1 MVDISHHAER
11 LTDPR
16 EDTYKEPTYD
26 VAQLGHV
33 EILSPDLQATA
44 DFLTRVYGLYTV
56 QETADSVY
64 LRAWN
69 DDVLTS
75 LKVTSAAQ
83 PGPGHVAWRCTSP
96 QALGRRVAALEA
108 KGIQGQWIDGDVG
121 HGRAYQYRGPGGHLQ
136 EIYFETEKFVAPEG
150 RKPYLPNQPQKY
162 DPHGVAAAHLDHIN
176 LLVPDVAQASAFAQE
191 SLGFKLRERLVPAG
205 SDQEVGAWLS
215 VMTKAHDLALTQ
227 EPYPTEGRLHHLA
240 YAVES
245 REDVLRAAD
254 IFMENG
260 VPIDFGPA
268 KHSRTQGFFLYVIE
282 PGGNRI
288 EVFSGGIHIFSPD
301 WEPVTWDTET
311 GGRST
316 AWGLATPPSFKE
328 YATPPYVPA
337 AAPVG

>member
-11 LTDPR
+11 LTMPG
-16 EDTYKEPTYD
+16 EDTYEEPIYD

-33 EILSPDLQATA
+33 EILSPALQETA
-44 DFLTRVYGLYTV
+44 DFFTRVYGLYTV
-56 QETADSVY
+56 EETADSVY
-64 LRAWN
+64 LRARN

-75 LKVTSAAQ
+75 MKVTAAAQ
-83 PGPGHVAWRCTSP
+83 AGPGHVAWRCTSP
-96 QALGRRVAALEA
+96 QALWRRVAALEA
-108 KGIQGQWIDGDVG
+108 KGIEGKWIDGDVG
-121 HGRAYQYRGPGGHLQ
+121 HGAAYQYRGPGGHLQ
-136 EIYFETEKFVAPEG
+136 EIYFETEKYVAPAGE
-150 RKPYLPNQPQKY
+150 KPYLPNQPQKY
-162 DPHGVAAAHLDHIN
+162 EPRGVAAAHLDHIN
-176 LLVPDVAQASAFAQE
+176 LLVPNVGQASVFAQE

-205 SDQEVGAWLS
+205 TEQEVGAWLS
-215 VMTKAHDLALTQ
+215 LMTKAHDLALTQ

-245 REDVLRAAD
+245 REDVLKAAD

-316 AWGLATPPSFKE
+316 AWGLAAPPSFKE

-337 AAPVG
+337 AMQVG